1 MMGSVMTTRVVA
13 FTVSVVMRNWA
24 TAWVACICMGPITPE
39 LEGIC
44 IKAARAVGGGVLAVD
59 IIEHPEKGFLV
70 NEINHTLEFH
80 TAQPTSGVD
89 IAGVIVDYVID
100 IAKSK

>member
-1 MMGSVMTTRVVA
+1 MPGGEPGIGVLVGVESGD
-13 FTVSVVMRNWA
+13 WA
-24 TAWVACICMGPITPE
+24 TGTAVGVGTGVLVGGA
-39 LEGIC
+39 
-44 IKAARAVGGGVLAVD
+44 AVGGGVLAVD

-100 IAKSK
+100 IAKGKVKKE

>member
-1 MMGSVMTTRVVA
+1 LEE
-13 FTVSVVMRNWA
+13 
-24 TAWVACICMGPITPE
+24 IC
-39 LEGIC
+39 L
-44 IKAARAVGGGVLAVD
+44 KAAQAVGGGVLAVD
-59 IIEHPEKGFLV
+59 IIEHPDKGFLV

-100 IAKSK
+100 VARGKETL

>member
-1 MMGSVMTTRVVA
+1 MSAIFPKWTNRLPLMIAVGLV
-13 FTVSVVMRNWA
+13 F
-24 TAWVACICMGPITPE
+24 
-39 LEGIC
+39 
-44 IKAARAVGGGVLAVD
+44 VGGGVLAVD

-89 IAGVIVDYVID
+89 IAGVIVDYVIQV
-100 IAKSK
+100 AECRMQKSECK